1 MTYLGQ
7 ENDFVKSSYSLT
19 LFEAFLRHLLEALTS
34 RNACYELLCGMA
46 RQLCWYL
53 TKSEPDLLIS
63 TSRVFLF
70 FNLNSYFF
78 LDWLWTIKP
87 INRMIRGTIIYTFAS
102 QYYIINQRIMKNSQV
117 TKKKLTLKNQE
128 ILLIQIFLVHNSKS
142 KNFPDTPFR
151 KIMIQNNIYKNK
163 FPESN
168 DKTFREIKKFQWGTV
183 PIVQEKQNAVIIIP

>member
-1 MTYLGQ
+1 M
-7 ENDFVKSSYSLT
+7 
-19 LFEAFLRHLLEALTS
+19 
-34 RNACYELLCGMA
+34 
-46 RQLCWYL
+46 
-53 TKSEPDLLIS
+53 
-63 TSRVFLF
+63 
-70 FNLNSYFF
+70 
-78 LDWLWTIKP
+78 
-87 INRMIRGTIIYTFAS
+87 
-102 QYYIINQRIMKNSQV
+102 